1 MIQLTSQIDNSAFVE
16 NYFVAFDKY
25 NRHKGDIPSQAEKEK
40 LIRNQYDVLLAVNG
54 EDIADRTLEDITSW
68 IKTFTT
74 ESIQMTFL
82 PRNLFNNY
90 FYKSVRKG

>member
-1 MIQLTSQIDNSAFVE
+1 MIRLTSQIDNSAFVE

-25 NRHKGDIPSQAEKEK
+25 NRHKRDVPSQAEKDRI
-40 LIRNQYDVLLAVNG
+40 IRNQNDVLLAVNG
-54 EDIADRTLEDITSW
+54 EDIADGTLEDITSW
-68 IKTFTT
+68 IKAFTT
-74 ESIQMTFL
+74 ESIKMTFL